1 MCVRVSLCARG
12 RDGLL
17 AAFCIIPHLNLPAW
31 TPVGGMVGEMCR
43 WSAWRLAGAPSGL
56 IDAFVATS
64 RSRCSSKWRQTGPRC
79 VQSIQLCHM
88 FNKINIKKTAWM
100 RVRAYRWAE
109 GEGSTWH
116 VSACLLLFEINVR
129 STEGIIRVCMGGLLP
144 CVM

>member
-1 MCVRVSLCARG
+1 
-12 RDGLL
+12 
-17 AAFCIIPHLNLPAW
+17 
-31 TPVGGMVGEMCR
+31 
-43 WSAWRLAGAPSGL
+43 
-56 IDAFVATS
+56 
-64 RSRCSSKWRQTGPRC
+64 
-79 VQSIQLCHM
+79 
-88 FNKINIKKTAWM
+88 M